1 MKLVSTDPSEIG
13 VVSVGQFAHGILAF
27 GQFARGFIAI
37 GQIAVGVIAIGQV
50 SFSVLGAGQA
60 GGGIAWFAGML
71 GVGGRGVCLRL
82 IPGLDL
88 PREPP
93 PLVPLDAAMR
103 GEVRG
108 FVRAEVVDGPSGAKL
123 AAQGHVLPVKMS
135 PALLRALT
143 DARRAGQVREI
154 FAHLGRIG
162 NVVVCDRLMEI
173 PAARPSTFGMPFQI
187 VRFLLLVA
195 LATGWWYTFTR
206 VEG

>member
-1 MKLVSTDPSEIG
+1 MKLISTDPSEIG
-13 VVSVGQFAHGILAF
+13 VVSVGQFAHGIFAF

-37 GQIAVGVIAIGQV
+37 GQVAIGVVAVGQI

-60 GGGIAWFAGML
+60 GGGIAWFAGMV

-88 PREPP
+88 PRDPP
-93 PLVPLDAAMR
+93 PVVPLDAAMR

-108 FVRAEVVDGPSGAKL
+108 FVRAEVVDGPNGAKL
-123 AAQGHVLPVKMS
+123 ASGGHVLPVKMS
-135 PALLRALT
+135 PGLLGALT
-143 DARRAGQVREI
+143 DARRAGKVSEI

-162 NVVVCDRLMEI
+162 DVVVCDRLMEV
-173 PAARPSTFGMPFQI
+173 PGARPRQFPLAFHV

-195 LATGWWYTFTR
+195 LATGWWYAFTQM
-206 VEG
+206 EG